1 MLYEFLISVQG
12 KRETV
17 NQLRDRPWISLLL
30 QSFLL
35 NELTFISPWNYQTN
49 YLRQQ
54 STNYV
59 SLFDYFVGLV
69 RKDLS
74 YLLIYGDF
82 IFYFDFPLY
91 GWRWKNNQNAF
102 STRSSDSLHFSESWR
117 VNCVVNI
124 FFSWMPELIKYF
136 NLNFH
141 DLLLLRTTI
150 SIHWILDL
158 V

>member
-35 NELTFISPWNYQTN
+35 NELTSISPWNYQTN

-69 RKDLS
+69 LKDLS
-74 YLLIYGDF
+74 YLLIHGDF

-91 GWRWKNNQNAF
+91 GWRWKNKMLLVLGLKIPYISQNPDELIA
-102 STRSSDSLHFSESWR
+102 LL
-117 VNCVVNI
+117 I
-124 FFSWMPELIKYF
+124 FFSAECQ
-136 NLNFH
+136 
-141 DLLLLRTTI
+141 
-150 SIHWILDL
+150 S
-158 V
+158 